1 MSQNHVNE
9 NKECIKDFFDLKS
22 NNLVSKPEWGD
33 LNFKDIENILN
44 IIEEHLEDIN
54 SLPIEKLPT
63 RDLDNLVETLQ
74 SLIKFCAQINVFKVS
89 QENATIIRDKLKNNF
104 LGAAT
109 NFLNF
114 ITSIMGFLHF
124 YRDKI
129 AEKDWN
135 KKFAKITKVVEASEE
150 KGEELNKILEG
161 ARQASVET
169 GTAGF
174 SGAFEKE
181 AKKLKWISRT
191 WLGLTVILVIIT
203 YFVISTIWEE
213 VKSIPQD
220 FFTEQNYL
228 FKAIQFTILRVIILS
243 LPISGMWW
251 CARQYKVLSHLATLS
266 RHRALS
272 LNTLNAFLNATE
284 DPEIKNAILLEVSR
298 AVFQAGQTGFLE
310 GHDNPPTT
318 FSHIR
323 EISKNIKDS

>member
-1 MSQNHVNE
+1 MSQDHVKE
-9 NKECIKDFFDLKS
+9 IKECIKEFFELKN
-22 NNLVSKPEWGD
+22 NNLVFKPEWGD

-44 IIEEHLEDIN
+44 TIEEHLEDIN

-63 RDLDNLVETLQ
+63 RDLNNLVETLQ
-74 SLIKFCAQINVFKVS
+74 SLINFSAQINVFKVS
-89 QENATIIRDKLKNNF
+89 QENATTIRDKLKNNF
-104 LGAAT
+104 FGAAT

-135 KKFAKITKVVEASEE
+135 KKFAKITQVVDASEK
-150 KGEELNKILEG
+150 KGEELNKILAG

-169 GTAGF
+169 GAASF
-174 SGAFEKE
+174 SKSFDEE
-181 AKKLKWISRT
+181 AKKLKRISWV
-191 WLGLTVILVIIT
+191 WLALTIILVLIT
-203 YFVISTIWEE
+203 YYVISTIWEE

-220 FFTEQNYL
+220 FFTENNYL
-228 FKAIQFTILRVIILS
+228 FKAFQFTILRIIILS

-251 CARQYKVLSHLATLS
+251 CARQYKILGHLATLS

-272 LNTLNAFLNATE
+272 LNTLNSFLNATE

-310 GHDNPPTT
+310 GNDNPPTT
-318 FSHIR
+318 ISYIR
-323 EISKNIKDS
+323 EISKNIKGP